1 MYVITV
7 DELIKLLQLEPLP
20 HEGGF
25 FVETYRSKDLVP
37 KSALPPGYSGERSV
51 CTAIYYL
58 LTPETFSA
66 IHRLQGDEIFH
77 FYLGD
82 PVEMLQLGSEGKA
95 EIATLGPDLARGMK
109 LQYVVAGGAWQGS
122 RLLEGGRYALL
133 GTTVAPGFD
142 YQDFELGARSALQDQ
157 YPQFSSLIGRL
168 TRAS

>member
-1 MYVITV
+1 MIKA
-7 DELIKLLQLEPLP
+7 DALIELLHLEPLP
-20 HEGGF
+20 QEGGF
-25 FVETYRSKDLVP
+25 FVETYRSKDFVP
-37 KSALPPGYSGERSV
+37 KSALPPGYSGARSV

-77 FYLGD
+77 FYRGD
-82 PVEMLQLGSEGKA
+82 PVEMLQLGPEGKA
-95 EIATLGPDLARGMK
+95 KIVTLGPDLARGMK
-109 LQYVVAGGAWQGS
+109 LQHVVAGGVWQGS

-157 YPQFSSLIGRL
+157 YPQFSSLIGQL